1 MPAYPFTPDEL
12 YEFIDRAGKATW
24 AGNGEKIKPERQ
36 GFDELEYSE
45 GDFYYR
51 DSYTGYTKSRGME
64 LVRYKGQA
72 VWAAG
77 YGGGMVEGKEDLED
91 ECFTFLKKAMS
102 TDEEGFQSFR
112 GSHNFKDGDWEYSYK
127 QEGDI
132 LEFSGYEEIKY
143 KGELIFYHRMIGGII
158 NHSNA

>member
-1 MPAYPFTPDEL
+1 MQTFTSQEL

-24 AGNGEKIKPERQ
+24 AGDGEKITPERE

-51 DSYTGYTKSRGME
+51 DSFTGYTKSRGTE
-64 LVRYKGQA
+64 LVRYKGQT
-72 VWAAG
+72 VWAAS
-77 YGGGMVEGKEDLED
+77 YGGGMVDGKEDIQN

-102 TDEEGFQSFR
+102 ADEDGFQSFR
-112 GSHNFKDGDWEYSYK
+112 GPHSYKDGDWEYSYI
-127 QEGDI
+127 QDGDI
-132 LEFSGYEEIKY
+132 NEFSGSEEIKY
-143 KGELIFYHRMIGGII
+143 KGELVFYHKMIGGII

>member
-1 MPAYPFTPDEL
+1 MVRRPYTNREL

-24 AGNGEKIKPERQ
+24 AGGGEKITPERA

-64 LVRYKGQA
+64 VVRYKDQT

-77 YGGGMVEGKEDLED
+77 YGGGMVDGKESLEN

-112 GSHNFKDGDWEYSYK
+112 GPHNFKDGDWEYSYT
-127 QEGDI
+127 QEGDV
-132 LEFSGYEEIKY
+132 LEFSGSEEIKY
-143 KGELIFYHRMIGGII
+143 KGELVFYHKMIGGII